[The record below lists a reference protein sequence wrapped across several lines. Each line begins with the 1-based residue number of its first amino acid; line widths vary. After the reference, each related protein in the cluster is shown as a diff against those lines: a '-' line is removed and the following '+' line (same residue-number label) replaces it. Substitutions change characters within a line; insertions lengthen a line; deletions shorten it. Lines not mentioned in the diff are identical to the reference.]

1 MKAAVHCGPRDIK
14 IMDLE
19 TPKPQAGEVLLRVR
33 ACGICGSDL
42 HEYKLAMYPQLGL
55 PVDKGKI
62 MGHEFSGE
70 VAELGEGVEGLKIG
84 DRVVSVSYGANA
96 EYVKIAAMVRPL
108 ILPLP
113 ASLSFEE
120 AATLEPL
127 ATSVHAVNL
136 TAPEDNQTIFVLGM
150 GIIGLGVLQ
159 VLKAR
164 SKAKI
169 IAVDVSEK
177 RLEMAKKL
185 GADVVINARQEDPY
199 DYALKTTSSTVLEHL
214 PFACSGV
221 DTVIDCAGY
230 SQESKGEAPLITA
243 LKMVKVGGKVVEVAV
258 FEKPPEFNLDLFMN
272 GIMRKNIYLIG
283 SWAWDPME
291 FLQAFEMLKSGTIQR
306 KLLITHTFPL
316 AETKQ
321 AYEMQMKTS
330 EAIKVV
336 LKM

>member
-1 MKAAVHCGPRDIK
+1 MKAAVHYGLRDIK
-14 IMDLE
+14 VIDVE
-19 TPKPQAGEVLLRVR
+19 IPKLQAGEVLIRVR

-42 HEYKLAMYPQLGL
+42 HEYKLGIYPELGV
-55 PVDKGKI
+55 PVGTGKI

-84 DRVVSVSYGANA
+84 DRVVTISNGANA
-96 EYVKIAAMVRPL
+96 EYVKVGAMVRPL
-108 ILPLP
+108 ILPIP

-120 AATLEPL
+120 AATTEPL
-127 ATSVHAVNL
+127 ATSLHAVNL
-136 TAPEDNQTIFVLGM
+136 ATPEDNQTIVVLGM

-159 VLKAR
+159 ILKAR

-169 IAVDVSEK
+169 IAADVSEI

-199 DYALKTTSSTVLEHL
+199 DYALKTTGSTELEYL
-214 PFACSGV
+214 PLPYSGV

-230 SQESKGEAPLITA
+230 SQESQGESPLFGA
-243 LKMVKVGGKVVEVAV
+243 LKMVKVGGKVIEVAV
-258 FEKPPEFNLDLFMN
+258 FEKMPEFNFN
-272 GIMRKNIYLIG
+272 IIMRKNIYLIG
-283 SWAWDPME
+283 SWAWDPVE
-291 FLQAFEMLKSGTIQR
+291 FFQAFEMLKSGTIQR

-316 AETKQ
+316 TETKQ
-321 AYEMQMKTS
+321 AYEMQMRTS

-336 LKM
+336 VKM